1 MPLPSLYPTGT
12 KESLTITCCDIDKG
26 TGLPTVRTGDE
37 DKFRLLINPAEFTH
51 SKTICYN
58 EKPSLG
64 ESANP
69 VRFSSMGPDE
79 VDFSAIFD
87 GTGVITEGL
96 FCSLT
101 PVEEQIKSLSNIV
114 YKLDGETHEPNH
126 VQLKWGSSI
135 FYVRLMSMSINYT
148 LFKPSGKPLR
158 AKATLRFKGFVS
170 KKQEA
175 LEAGRSSPDLSHSV
189 EVRDGD
195 TLPMLCKRIY
205 GDSRYYPAVAR
216 FNGLR
221 EFRQLT
227 PGLRLHF
234 PPLGE

>member
-12 KESLTITCCDIDKG
+12 KESLRISRCHI
-26 TGLPTVRTGDE
+26 DE
-37 DKFRLLINPAEFTH
+37 DTGVPTARIHEGFHLLINPAEFTH
-51 SKTICYN
+51 SRTIAYN
-58 EKPSLG
+58 DKRSMG

-69 VRFSSMGPDE
+69 IRFNSIDPDE
-79 VDFSAIFD
+79 VSFSVVFD
-87 GTGVITEGL
+87 GTGVVTEGL
-96 FCSLT
+96 LCVLT
-101 PVEEQIKSLSNIV
+101 PVEEQIKSLSDIV
-114 YKLDGETHEPNH
+114 YRMDGDTHEPSH

-135 FYVRLMSMSINYT
+135 FYVRLISMSITYT

-158 AKATLRFKGFVS
+158 AKATLKFKVFVN

-175 LEAGRSSPDLSHSV
+175 LAAGRNSPDLSHSV

-205 GDSRYYPAVAR
+205 GDSRYYTAVAR

-221 EFRQLT
+221 EFRQLP

-234 PPLGE
+234 PPLGA